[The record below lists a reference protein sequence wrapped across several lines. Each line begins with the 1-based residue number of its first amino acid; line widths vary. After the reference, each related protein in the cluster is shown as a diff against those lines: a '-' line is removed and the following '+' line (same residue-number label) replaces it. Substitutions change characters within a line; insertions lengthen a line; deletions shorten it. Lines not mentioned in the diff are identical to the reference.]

1 MSTYLQLRKKINIKI
16 KMKNKYYVLYRQ
28 VNGDFFFLLFIN
40 YYDIYSVYI
49 LQYVL
54 LHGPSVC
61 DIVNVLT

>member
-1 MSTYLQLRKKINIKI
+1 
-16 KMKNKYYVLYRQ
+16 MKNKYYVLYRQ
-28 VNGDFFFLLFIN
+28 VNGDFFFFLFIN

>member
-16 KMKNKYYVLYRQ
+16 KMKNKYYMLYRQ
-28 VNGDFFFLLFIN
+28 VNRDFFFIN